1 MTIDEYAEWA
11 GTVAKVAAAPGNEK
25 LPIWASGCQRSPVKS
40 PTTSRSCCV
49 MVISIRQR

>member
-25 LPIWASGCQRSPVKS
+25 LSYLGLGLSSPVKS